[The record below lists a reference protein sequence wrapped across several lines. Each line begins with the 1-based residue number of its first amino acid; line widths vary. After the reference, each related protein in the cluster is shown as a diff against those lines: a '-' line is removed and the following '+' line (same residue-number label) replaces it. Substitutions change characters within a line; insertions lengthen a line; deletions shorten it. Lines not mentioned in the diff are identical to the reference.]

1 MNNCA
6 LITIVIILFLI
17 AIILL
22 TYNCTHNYTI
32 SHFTPVNN
40 ILTTDDLG
48 YADIN
53 DPYNQPFILHNVLT
67 VDQCIQLMN
76 FVRDKLV
83 DSETVGGK
91 ITSVRNSQQCWV
103 PKNSPIAKPIYEKIS
118 SYFNIPIENAED
130 LQVVRYQPGQY
141 YNEHHDS
148 CCDGNDKCLS
158 FVQKGGQRKLTV
170 LIYLNNDFDEGYTCF
185 KNLNTIVKPPPGDA
199 IVFYPLA
206 ADTNKCHPL
215 ALHAGMPVTSG
226 EKWIANI
233 WFRESKFVA

>member
-1 MNNCA
+1 MNVCVV
-6 LITIVIILFLI
+6 IIIIIILFLI
-17 AIILL
+17 AFILL
-22 TYNCTHNYTI
+22 VNKCKNKTII
-32 SHFTPVNN
+32 SHFSPIGKPSIN
-40 ILTTDDLG
+40 DLG
-48 YADIN
+48 YAKID
-53 DPYNQPFILHNVLT
+53 DPYNQPFILHGVIT
-67 VDQCIQLMN
+67 TEECKQIMD
-76 FVRDKLV
+76 FVRDKLI

-91 ITSVRNSQQCWV
+91 NSSVRNSQQCWV
-103 PKNSPIAKPIYEKIS
+103 PKTTTIAKPIYDKIS
-118 SYFNIPIENAED
+118 QYFGIPVENAED
-130 LQVVRYQPGQY
+130 LQVVRYLPGQY

-158 FVQKGGQRKLTV
+158 FIQKGGQRKLTV
-170 LIYLNNDFDEGYTCF
+170 IIYLNNDFEDGYTYF

-206 ADTNKCHPL
+206 ADSNKCHPL